1 MSERTDIA
9 RLLYTVFDGAPP
21 EGVLRA
27 DVVRLWSLEMQWFSP
42 DEAER
47 VVDAL
52 GERGWLSQDEGRL
65 NLAPGVEL
73 VIPGLG
79 WRPIIRRML
88 EPPACE
94 ASPVIRAETKPSSPP
109 QPLNTFSQPKIAQ
122 RQPSTSPEPR
132 KAEQFARPVVRS
144 GSTAASEHTTR
155 QVHPADRAE
164 GSIPV
169 LIDLI
174 ARESGLENKE
184 VVRRAQRKRRALG
197 PVTLWMALALVAREQ
212 GLDMQ
217 RVSSAIE
224 RAAQ

>member
-1 MSERTDIA
+1 MSEQTDIA
-9 RLLYTVFDGAPP
+9 RLLYTVFDGADPAGIP
-21 EGVLRA
+21 RA
-27 DVVRLWSLEMQWFSP
+27 DVIRLWSLEMQWFSP
-42 DEAER
+42 QEAER
-47 VVDAL
+47 IVDAL
-52 GERGWLSQDEGRL
+52 GETGWLAQDGGHL

-79 WRPIIRRML
+79 WRPITRRML
-88 EPPACE
+88 EPPTCD
-94 ASPVIRAETKPSSPP
+94 ASPISKPRTEQSS
-109 QPLNTFSQPKIAQ
+109 TASFSQPQVGQ
-122 RQPSTSPEPR
+122 RQPGAA
-132 KAEQFARPVVRS
+132 AEKKDSASFTRPVVSARTPTS
-144 GSTAASEHTTR
+144 QGGQSPR
-155 QVHPADRAE
+155 QAHPVDRAE

-224 RAAQ
+224 RAAE

>member
-1 MSERTDIA
+1 MSEHTDIA
-9 RLLYTVFDGAPP
+9 RLLYTVFDGADPTGIP
-21 EGVLRA
+21 RA

-42 DEAER
+42 QEAER

-52 GERGWLSQDEGRL
+52 GEKGWLSQDEGHL
-65 NLAPGVEL
+65 NLAPGFEL

-79 WRPIIRRML
+79 WRPITRRML
-88 EPPACE
+88 DPPACD
-94 ASPVIRAETKPSSPP
+94 ASPASKPRTESRS
-109 QPLNTFSQPKIAQ
+109 TESFSQPQVGQ
-122 RQPSTSPEPR
+122 RQPEAA
-132 KAEQFARPVVRS
+132 AEKEDSASFTRPVVSAQTPASQS
-144 GSTAASEHTTR
+144 GQNLR
-155 QVHPADRAE
+155 QAHPVDRAE
-164 GSIPV
+164 NSIPV

-224 RAAQ
+224 RAAE